1 MTSLLTLAVATIAA
15 QSVTMDATQLT
26 ITHSVQKR
34 LPVEID
40 LITVTLSA
48 SDPREWEGAI
58 AVVEEAERRLRKVVE
73 KEDPKATITPLSLSS
88 VAMPPNGGSMSQQL
102 EVRLTSRS
110 HTQLIASRLGTLKG
124 VTSVAVTHDVLDR
137 AKALS
142 DARRDAVAAARAKAE
157 DYCVAAGRKLGRVQ
171 TLVETSEAI
180 AAPYQSTFVTVS
192 TTLTLKLSLE

>member
-15 QSVTMDATQLT
+15 QSVTMDATQ
-26 ITHSVQKR
+26 ITVTWSTQKR
-34 LPVEID
+34 LPAEID

-48 SDPREWEGAI
+48 NDPREWEGAI

-73 KEDPKATITPLSLSS
+73 KEDPKATITSLSLSS

-137 AKALS
+137 ARALS
-142 DARRDAVAAARAKAE
+142 EVRRDAVAAARAKAE
-157 DYCVAAGRKLGRVQ
+157 DYCVAVGRKLGRVQ
-171 TLVETSEAI
+171 SLVESSEGI
-180 AAPYQSTFVTVS
+180 GAPHHGTFITLS